1 MYATINPSV
10 TITPVYNTTK
20 HKQKCATSLP
30 VSAVTVQVEPVDLST
45 RPTQHLGPG
54 KGLWEF
60 RTFLD
65 HGAFSFKALAG
76 TTHVQDNVEDERDR
90 EKVEKINDWSKNKK
104 IHRCGHPGCEKVRHI
119 DILRKNNQTDN
130 QKVRQKNRQKK
141 KTDRQTNRDKQTDI
155 KKYKQSNRQTD
166 KQTNRHKS
174 TN

>member
-65 HGAFSFKALAG
+65 HGAFSDKALAG
-76 TTHVQDNVEDERDR
+76 TAHVKDNVEDARDR
-90 EKVEKINDWSKNKK
+90 GKVEKINDWSKNKK

-130 QKVRQKNRQKK
+130 QKVRQKNRQKQT
-141 KTDRQTNRDKQTDI
+141 KTD
-155 KKYKQSNRQTD
+155 KKKQTD
-166 KQTNRHKS
+166 KQKQTDRH
-174 TN
+174 

>member
-10 TITPVYNTTK
+10 TITPVYNTTR

-65 HGAFSFKALAG
+65 HGAFSDKALAG
-76 TTHVQDNVEDERDR
+76 TTHVQEREDARDR

-141 KTDRQTNRDKQTDI
+141 QTDRQTNRDK
-155 KKYKQSNRQTD
+155 
-166 KQTNRHKS
+166 
-174 TN
+174 